1 VTVSTADLPAPADQ
15 LAEVALAV
23 AVEAADRA
31 RAARAAGFAVDT
43 KSTATDLVTEV
54 DRATDAWIRAAL
66 LEHRPDDG
74 LLTEEDRQVA
84 GRSGIVWVVDPI
96 DGTTNFVHGIAPYAV
111 SIAATVDGDQP
122 VAGAVVEI
130 AHDQRF
136 VAALGHGA
144 TLDGRPLRCAT
155 DVPLARALVATGF
168 GYDPA
173 RRERQAAV
181 VGRIIGSI
189 ADVRRFGAAA
199 MDLCSVAAGR
209 VTAYYEAGLS
219 AWDLAAGRII
229 ATEAGAAVEAIEG
242 GPPRPDSVLAAPA
255 ALVGPLRDLL
265 VSAGAHRVLDPAT

>member
-1 VTVSTADLPAPADQ
+1 MSPADLPAPADQ
-15 LAEVALAV
+15 LAAVALAV

-66 LEHRPDDG
+66 LERRPDDG
-74 LLTEEDRQVA
+74 LLTEEDDGVD

-122 VAGAVVEI
+122 VAGVVVEI

-219 AWDLAAGRII
+219 PWDLAAGRIV
-229 ATEAGAAVEAIEG
+229 ATEAGAVVEAIEG

-255 ALVGPLRDLL
+255 ALVDPLRELL